1 MHRVGQ
7 WSPSDDALCL
17 WENCY
22 EYKIAFY
29 SLDGKLVN
37 IYKPGNENLSLGV
50 RCARWSPT
58 GQILVAGDYG
68 ECITIFSYLTYKKLQ
83 EPFQHP
89 QRLSS
94 TKGYVILKEEECDM
108 INQQQEEKE

>member
-68 ECITIFSYLTYKKLQ
+68 ECITIFSYLTYKKTS
-83 EPFQHP
+83 
-89 QRLSS
+89 RTISTS
-94 TKGYVILKEEECDM
+94 TKII
-108 INQQQEEKE
+108 INKGLCYFKRRRM